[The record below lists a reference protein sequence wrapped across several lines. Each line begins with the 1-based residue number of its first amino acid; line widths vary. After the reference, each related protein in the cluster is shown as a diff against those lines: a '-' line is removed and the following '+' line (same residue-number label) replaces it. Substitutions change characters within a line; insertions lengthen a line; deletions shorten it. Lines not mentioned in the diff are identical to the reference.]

1 VGNALYFIFKE
12 ITLVDQTKISTL
24 LMQRNAVKRIEKTDV
39 STHFKNIRN
48 IPLGGVGVE
57 QSFRLETN
65 ITFTFLQAGF
75 KAINEI

>member
-1 VGNALYFIFKE
+1 
-12 ITLVDQTKISTL
+12 
-24 LMQRNAVKRIEKTDV
+24 MQRNAVKRIEKTDV